1 LALPGSAVAQQDPV
15 KNAERLN
22 KKAMEDYDALEFEAA
37 RTKLQSAMQ
46 KLLDAGQD
54 ETATAAK
61 VYISLGMVYIAGFHD
76 KNRGVQQFTEAL
88 KIDGT
93 VQLDPE
99 RATPELQEAFEEA
112 QKKVTPKAGGTGRK
126 PPPKQEP
133 TEPEEPAVAP
143 PPASD
148 VRGLQHTSVD

>member
-1 LALPGSAVAQQDPV
+1 MSHIPMSRAFALLLAAALAPTAAVAQQQDPI

-54 ETATAAK
+54 ETPTAAK

-76 KNRGVQQFTEAL
+76 RNRGVQQFVEAL
-88 KIDGT
+88 TIDDT
-93 VQLDPE
+93 VQL
-99 RATPELQEAFEEA
+99 
-112 QKKVTPKAGGTGRK
+112 
-126 PPPKQEP
+126 
-133 TEPEEPAVAP
+133 
-143 PPASD
+143 
-148 VRGLQHTSVD
+148 